1 MGTGTIHCR
10 LIATNGPRYVQFI
23 YAQTLKCSSTVVS
36 VGFTSYCPIAL
47 VQTIATV
54 STMMM
59 ALVPHAMT
67 FWNLVFR

>member
-1 MGTGTIHCR
+1 VSIFDLASPLRPHTPS
-10 LIATNGPRYVQFI
+10 ATEFAVCVEFLRS
-23 YAQTLKCSSTVVS
+23 LVS